1 MWNVLWF
8 SKRKTVLNMNWMW
21 RARCIDMDREYTS
34 CLRNVHI
41 YGKTIE
47 KDRKLDINS
56 HMIVSVINKGKLR
69 KFREEIPSQKN
80 LKKKQPR
87 LNSSIRNK
95 CAVSIWPG
103 LPWWDILNFNE
114 LLQVIVIEMKETCDK
129 RDQLVQSDLWNK
141 YHLNWL
147 GWMTQMTQ
155 L

>member
-1 MWNVLWF
+1 MKCPLIFQKENCFEYELDVK
-8 SKRKTVLNMNWMW
+8 SQ
-21 RARCIDMDREYTS
+21 MDREYTS

-95 CAVSIWPG
+95 CAVSI
-103 LPWWDILNFNE
+103 
-114 LLQVIVIEMKETCDK
+114 
-129 RDQLVQSDLWNK
+129 
-141 YHLNWL
+141 
-147 GWMTQMTQ
+147 
-155 L
+155 